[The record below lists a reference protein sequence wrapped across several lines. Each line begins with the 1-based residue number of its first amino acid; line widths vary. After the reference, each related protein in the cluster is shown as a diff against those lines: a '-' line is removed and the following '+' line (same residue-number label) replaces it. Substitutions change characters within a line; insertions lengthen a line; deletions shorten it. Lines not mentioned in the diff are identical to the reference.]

1 MVVHRQLSGKVYV
14 LLNLQGLLN
23 VLKAGCED
31 LYYFILSSLAVVYC
45 KSLGANILDYQ
56 L

>member
-1 MVVHRQLSGKVYV
+1 V

-31 LYYFILSSLAVVYC
+31 LYYLILLSLVVVYR
-45 KSLGANILDYQ
+45 KSLGADASDYQ